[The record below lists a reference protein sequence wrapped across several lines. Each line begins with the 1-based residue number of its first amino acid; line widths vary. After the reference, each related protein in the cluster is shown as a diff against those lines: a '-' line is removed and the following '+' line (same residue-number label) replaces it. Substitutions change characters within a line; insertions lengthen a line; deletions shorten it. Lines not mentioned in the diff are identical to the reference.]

1 MKMSF
6 KEELLRIHTLSYG
19 KQLIEEQAFLYKLMN
34 MVDGTK
40 DDKKADLVTQD
51 VNLFYKTL
59 SDAANSGGL
68 AQQNLGSMQYQK
80 AVESMQIGLILL
92 GYSLPVHGVDG
103 LFGPETAAAVH
114 KFNSDNGLSTTT
126 GGGASKETLNKLI
139 ILLQQKNITSSDI
152 SKHIDILT
160 TGGGTGFTDLDL
172 NSDQGY
178 KSYSQICQTFI
189 DSKPPNPLGITG
201 DMMAYGARL
210 AFQENHKYV
219 PPELALGQ
227 LYLEGGI
234 GNRDLNDKAVR
245 TRNPFNLGNIDSGLT
260 NQFRDVQ
267 TGINQYYSLI
277 ARNYLGSGKTASD
290 LASNFVDKSG
300 NRYASANNYEM
311 KLNNIASQIN
321 KTQKNLT

>member
-19 KQLIEEQAFLYKLMN
+19 KQVIEEQSFLDKVMN
-34 MVDGTK
+34 MVDGEK
-40 DDKKADLVTQD
+40 DDKKADFVTQD

-59 SDAANSGGL
+59 IDAANSGGL

-103 LFGPETAAAVH
+103 LFGPETATAVH
-114 KFNSDNGLSTTT
+114 KFNTDNGIETTT
-126 GGGASKETLNKLI
+126 GGGASKNTLNKLTT
-139 ILLQQKNITSSDI
+139 LLQQKNITPADI
-152 SKHIDILT
+152 SKHIDT
-160 TGGGTGFTDLDL
+160 VNSGGAGFTDLDL
-172 NSDQGY
+172 MTDQGY
-178 KSYSQICQTFI
+178 NTYSQICQKFI

-210 AFQENHKYV
+210 SYQQNHKYV

-234 GNRDLNDKAVR
+234 GSNDLNNKPVR
-245 TRNPFNLGNIDSGLT
+245 TRNPFNLGNTDSGST

-267 TGINQYYSLI
+267 SGINQYYSLI
-277 ARNYLGSGKTASD
+277 ARNYLGGGKTASD
-290 LASNFVDKSG
+290 LAMNFVNKSG

-311 KLNNIASQIN
+311 KLNNIAAQIN
-321 KTQKNLT
+321 KTQDNLG